1 MILLM
6 VLVSIIWGGKLEQER
21 LWTRNFVVISLASF
35 FVAMVFY
42 LLMTTMALFSVQEFQ
57 ANQSQA
63 GLASGV
69 FVVGALGFRLLV
81 GRYIELIGRKKV
93 VYGSL
98 FLFFLLSFL
107 YWKVDNLQFLF
118 LVRFIHGGAFGA
130 ANTAIQTIIIDNI
143 PLAKRGEGIGYFSLS
158 STLATAIGPLLG
170 IVLMQY
176 CGFEMI
182 FLACN
187 ILAMISIICLY
198 LAQIKN
204 VELSIEQRNSFK
216 NLHWQDF
223 FEEKALPI
231 SLIMFVMG
239 IAFSGILTFINSY
252 ALSLNLALAA
262 KFFFLIYAVFI
273 IISRPFTG
281 RLLDLKG
288 DNFIMY
294 PALFV
299 YGISLFLL
307 SEGYN
312 DYLFLTA
319 GALIGLG
326 FGTVMSSSQ
335 VIATKKAPRH
345 KIGLATA
352 TFFFALDFGVGIGP
366 YFIGLLIPYI
376 GFSGMYKLLS
386 IIVIAMILAYHYLHG
401 KSFKNITTK

>member
-1 MILLM
+1 M
-6 VLVSIIWGGKLEQER
+6 EQER

-204 VELSIEQRNSFK
+204 VELNIEQRNSFK

-401 KSFKNITTK
+401 KSFKNTTTK

>member
-1 MILLM
+1 M
-6 VLVSIIWGGKLEQER
+6 EQER

-182 FLACN
+182 FLTCN

>member
-1 MILLM
+1 M
-6 VLVSIIWGGKLEQER
+6 EQER

-204 VELSIEQRNSFK
+204 VELNIEQRNSFK

-401 KSFKNITTK
+401 KSFENITTK

>member
-1 MILLM
+1 M
-6 VLVSIIWGGKLEQER
+6 EQER

-204 VELSIEQRNSFK
+204 VELNIEQRNSFK

-335 VIATKKAPRH
+335 VIATKKSPRH
-345 KIGLATA
+345 KMGLATA

-401 KSFKNITTK
+401 KSFENITTK

>member
-1 MILLM
+1 M
-6 VLVSIIWGGKLEQER
+6 EQER

-107 YWKVDNLQFLF
+107 YWKVDNLQLLF

-204 VELSIEQRNSFK
+204 VELNIEQRNSFK

-335 VIATKKAPRH
+335 VIATKKSPRH

>member
-1 MILLM
+1 M
-6 VLVSIIWGGKLEQER
+6 EQER

-198 LAQIKN
+198 SAQIKN
-204 VELSIEQRNSFK
+204 VELNIEQRNSFK

-401 KSFKNITTK
+401 KSFENITTK

>member
-1 MILLM
+1 M
-6 VLVSIIWGGKLEQER
+6 EQER

-130 ANTAIQTIIIDNI
+130 ANTAIQTIIVDNI

-204 VELSIEQRNSFK
+204 VELNIEQRNSFK

>member
-1 MILLM
+1 M
-6 VLVSIIWGGKLEQER
+6 V
-21 LWTRNFVVISLASF
+21 
-35 FVAMVFY
+35 
-42 LLMTTMALFSVQEFQ
+42 
-57 ANQSQA
+57 QA

-335 VIATKKAPRH
+335 VIATKKSPRH

>member
-1 MILLM
+1 M
-6 VLVSIIWGGKLEQER
+6 EQER

-170 IVLMQY
+170 FVLMQY

-198 LAQIKN
+198 SAQIKN

-335 VIATKKAPRH
+335 VIATKKSPRH
-345 KIGLATA
+345 KMGLATA

>member
-1 MILLM
+1 M
-6 VLVSIIWGGKLEQER
+6 EQER

-204 VELSIEQRNSFK
+204 VELNIEQRNSFK

-307 SEGYN
+307 CEGYN

>member
-1 MILLM
+1 M
-6 VLVSIIWGGKLEQER
+6 EQER
-21 LWTRNFVVISLASF
+21 LWTRNFVVITLASF

-204 VELSIEQRNSFK
+204 VELNIEQRNSFK

>member
-1 MILLM
+1 M
-6 VLVSIIWGGKLEQER
+6 EQER

-198 LAQIKN
+198 SAQIKN

>member
-1 MILLM
+1 M
-6 VLVSIIWGGKLEQER
+6 EQER

-345 KIGLATA
+345 KIGLAIA

>member
-1 MILLM
+1 M
-6 VLVSIIWGGKLEQER
+6 EQER
-21 LWTRNFVVISLASF
+21 LWTKNFVVISLASF

-198 LAQIKN
+198 SAQIKN

-345 KIGLATA
+345 KMGLATA

>member
-1 MILLM
+1 M
-6 VLVSIIWGGKLEQER
+6 EQER

-319 GALIGLG
+319 GAFIRLG

-335 VIATKKAPRH
+335 VIATKKSPRH

>member
-1 MILLM
+1 M
-6 VLVSIIWGGKLEQER
+6 EQER

-107 YWKVDNLQFLF
+107 YWKVDNLQLLF

-204 VELSIEQRNSFK
+204 VELNIEQRNSFK

>member
-1 MILLM
+1 M
-6 VLVSIIWGGKLEQER
+6 EQER

-170 IVLMQY
+170 FVLMQY

-204 VELSIEQRNSFK
+204 VELNIEQRNSFK

-335 VIATKKAPRH
+335 VIATKKSPRH

>member
-1 MILLM
+1 M
-6 VLVSIIWGGKLEQER
+6 EQER

-69 FVVGALGFRLLV
+69 FVVGAIGFRLLV

-204 VELSIEQRNSFK
+204 VELNIEQRNSFK

>member
-1 MILLM
+1 M
-6 VLVSIIWGGKLEQER
+6 EQER

-198 LAQIKN
+198 SAQIKN

-345 KIGLATA
+345 KMGLATA

>member
-1 MILLM
+1 M
-6 VLVSIIWGGKLEQER
+6 EQER

-107 YWKVDNLQFLF
+107 YWKVDNLQLLF

-204 VELSIEQRNSFK
+204 VELNIEQRNSFK

-335 VIATKKAPRH
+335 VIATKKSPRH
-345 KIGLATA
+345 KMGLATA

>member
-1 MILLM
+1 M
-6 VLVSIIWGGKLEQER
+6 EQER

-81 GRYIELIGRKKV
+81 GRYIELIGRKKI

-204 VELSIEQRNSFK
+204 VELNIEQRNSFK

-335 VIATKKAPRH
+335 VIATKKSPRH
-345 KIGLATA
+345 KMGLATA

>member
-1 MILLM
+1 M
-6 VLVSIIWGGKLEQER
+6 EQER

-198 LAQIKN
+198 SAQIKN

-335 VIATKKAPRH
+335 VIATKKSPRH
-345 KIGLATA
+345 KMGLATA

>member
-1 MILLM
+1 M
-6 VLVSIIWGGKLEQER
+6 EQER

-204 VELSIEQRNSFK
+204 VELNIEQRNSFK

-335 VIATKKAPRH
+335 VIATKKSPRH
-345 KIGLATA
+345 KMGLATA

>member
-1 MILLM
+1 M
-6 VLVSIIWGGKLEQER
+6 EQER

-204 VELSIEQRNSFK
+204 VELNIEQRNSFK

-335 VIATKKAPRH
+335 VIATKKSPRH

>member
-1 MILLM
+1 MLI
-6 VLVSIIWGGKLEQER
+6 VLKYRNIGDYLKQEN
-21 LWTRNFVVISLASF
+21 LWTKNFIVISLASF

-42 LLMTTMALFSVQEFQ
+42 LLMTTMALYSVQEFQ

-63 GLASGV
+63 GLASGS
-69 FVVGALGFRLLV
+69 FVVGALGFRLFV
-81 GRYIELIGRKKV
+81 GRYIEFIGRKKV

-98 FLFFLLSFL
+98 VSFFLLSFL
-107 YWKVDNLQFLF
+107 YWNIDNLNYLF

-143 PLAKRGEGIGYFSLS
+143 PLDKRGEGIGYFSLS

-170 IVLMQY
+170 IILMQY
-176 CGFEMI
+176 STFDMI
-182 FLACN
+182 FLSCN
-187 ILAMISIICLY
+187 ILALISIICIFM
-198 LAQIKN
+198 AKIKN
-204 VELSIEQRNSFK
+204 VDLTAEQK
-216 NLHWQDF
+216 NTFARIHWKDF

-231 SLIMFVMG
+231 SFIMFVMG
-239 IAFSGILTFINSY
+239 IAFSGVLTFINSY
-252 ALSLNLALAA
+252 ARILDLAFAA
-262 KFFFLIYAVFI
+262 KFFFLIYAIFI

-299 YGISLFLL
+299 YGISLFYL
-307 SEGYN
+307 SEATT
-312 DYLFLTA
+312 DYLFLVA

-335 VIATKKAPRH
+335 VIATKKSPRH
-345 KIGLATA
+345 RMGLATA

-366 YFIGLLIPYI
+366 YFIGLLIPYT
-376 GFSGMYKLLS
+376 GFSGMYKILSTVILLT
-386 IIVIAMILAYHYLHG
+386 IIAYYYLHG
-401 KSFKNITTK
+401 KSSENINS

>member
-1 MILLM
+1 M
-6 VLVSIIWGGKLEQER
+6 EQER

-204 VELSIEQRNSFK
+204 VELNIEQRNSFK
-216 NLHWQDF
+216 NLNWQDF

>member
-1 MILLM
+1 M
-6 VLVSIIWGGKLEQER
+6 EQER

-262 KFFFLIYAVFI
+262 KFFLLIYTVFI

-335 VIATKKAPRH
+335 VIATKKSPRH
-345 KIGLATA
+345 KMGLATA

>member
-1 MILLM
+1 M
-6 VLVSIIWGGKLEQER
+6 EQER

-204 VELSIEQRNSFK
+204 VELNIEQRNSFK

-335 VIATKKAPRH
+335 VIATKKSPRH

-401 KSFKNITTK
+401 KSFENITTK

>member
-1 MILLM
+1 M
-6 VLVSIIWGGKLEQER
+6 EQER

-69 FVVGALGFRLLV
+69 FVVGALGVRLLV

-204 VELSIEQRNSFK
+204 VELNIEQRNSFK

>member
-1 MILLM
+1 M
-6 VLVSIIWGGKLEQER
+6 EQER

-204 VELSIEQRNSFK
+204 VELNIEQRNSFK

>member
-1 MILLM
+1 M
-6 VLVSIIWGGKLEQER
+6 EQER
-21 LWTRNFVVISLASF
+21 LWTKNFVVISLASF

-198 LAQIKN
+198 SAQIKN

-335 VIATKKAPRH
+335 VIATKKSPRH
-345 KIGLATA
+345 KMGLATA